1 VRSILKK
8 EILVSFS
15 PRIIKL
21 KVEAN
26 FTSSPLP
33 SQFVILMVSP
43 YGERIP
49 LTIVEKEGNAITL
62 IFQEVGFT
70 TQLLGSLKEGDSLYS
85 LIGPLG
91 NPFRAQKYGKVVVI
105 GGGVGVAEMFPVVKA
120 LKKEGNYVISILGAR
135 SKKFLILEEEIRS
148 NSDKVFISTDDGSK
162 GEKGFTTQ
170 ILERLL
176 KKERIDLVY
185 SVGPLLMMKKTSE
198 ITKLYQVKTIVSLN
212 PIMVDGTGMC
222 GSCRVI
228 VGGKVR
234 FACVDGPDFNAHL
247 VDFDDLLKRNSRFVE
262 EEKKILN
269 EKNPFISKEGNF

>member
-1 VRSILKK
+1 MRSILKK

>member
-8 EILVSFS
+8 EILVPFS

-176 KKERIDLVY
+176 KKERVDLVY
-185 SVGPLLMMKKTSE
+185 SVGPLLMMKKTSA

>member
-228 VGGKVR
+228 VGGKVH
-234 FACVDGPDFNAHL
+234 FACVDGPDFDAHL

>member
-1 VRSILKK
+1 MRSILKK

-228 VGGKVR
+228 VGGKVH
-234 FACVDGPDFNAHL
+234 FACVDGPDFDAHL

>member
-1 VRSILKK
+1 MRSILKK
-8 EILVSFS
+8 EILVPFS

-228 VGGKVR
+228 VGGKVH
-234 FACVDGPDFNAHL
+234 FACVDGPDFDAHL